1 MFLTELQ
8 ISIWQDNLH
17 KTANKN
23 YNFFQDLL
31 NSFSS
36 LFTND
41 NLDNK
46 FVSVQ
51 IQFCIKMKRKNGKW
65 RNLKVGHKIKVQDV
79 IN

>member
-51 IQFCIKMKRKNGKW
+51 IQFCNKMKRKKW
-65 RNLKVGHKIKVQDV
+65 KMKKFESWP
-79 IN
+79 

>member
-51 IQFCIKMKRKNGKW
+51 IQFCIKMKRKKW
-65 RNLKVGHKIKVQDV
+65 KMKKFESWP
-79 IN
+79 